1 MLSILLKL
9 KSSICLST
17 VPANLTND
25 AGNTLIMLASY
36 AGHASLVRQLLERGK
51 SGTAGLKTMST

>member
-1 MLSILLKL
+1 MSL
-9 KSSICLST
+9 KSDT

-36 AGHASLVRQLLERGK
+36 AGHASLVKKLLEKGE
-51 SGTAGLKTMST
+51 LV